1 MMMTEQQK
9 AAAERALRK
18 VELADLQKRAALRRR
33 NRCIKDVTFYG
44 LPFRVLYDLNQ
55 PPEQIPL
62 NRFYPHRARS
72 SETELQIEEARQ
84 QNGGRLTAE
93 AIEAIESAE
102 HTPEALRDS
111 YFTCCLS
118 GVDFGAFRNWDWT
131 GEPIPE
137 AAAAALKDKYT
148 ARQQDFLK
156 NPDKY
161 AAPALKKDDDMGRYS
176 PKQQELM
183 KLYDEVMDK

>member
-9 AAAERALRK
+9 VAAERALRK
-18 VELADLQKRAALRRR
+18 LKLADLQKRAALRRR
-33 NRCIKDVTFYG
+33 NRCINDVAFYG

-62 NRFYPHRARS
+62 NRFYPYRARS
-72 SETELQIEEARQ
+72 SEMELQIEEARQ
-84 QNGGRLTAE
+84 QNGGHLTAE
-93 AIEAIESAE
+93 AIESAE
-102 HTPEALRDS
+102 YTPETLREY
-111 YFTCCLS
+111 YFTCFLS
-118 GVDFGAFRNWDWT
+118 GVDFGTFRGWDWT

-137 AAAAALKDKYT
+137 AAAEALKEKYT

>member
-18 VELADLQKRAALRRR
+18 LKLADLQKRAALRRR
-33 NRCIKDVTFYG
+33 NRCINDVAFFG

-62 NRFYPHRARS
+62 NRFYPYRARS
-72 SETELQIEEARQ
+72 SEMELQIEDARQ
-84 QNGGRLTAE
+84 QNGGHLTAE

-102 HTPEALRDS
+102 YTSEALREY
-111 YFTCCLS
+111 YFTYFLS
-118 GVDFGAFRNWDWT
+118 GVDFGAFRGWDWT
-131 GEPIPE
+131 GEPISE
-137 AAAAALKDKYT
+137 AAAEALKEKYT
-148 ARQQDFLK
+148 ARQQNFLK

-161 AAPALKKDDDMGRYS
+161 AAPELKKDDDMGRYS
-176 PKQQELM
+176 SQQQELM
-183 KLYDEVMDK
+183 KLYDEVMSE

>member
-1 MMMTEQQK
+1 MLTEQQK

-18 VELADLQKRAALRRR
+18 VKLSDLRKQVALRRR
-33 NRCIKDVTFYG
+33 NRCLKDVAFYG

-55 PPEQIPL
+55 PPEQIPI
-62 NRFYPHRARS
+62 NHFYPYRARS
-72 SETELQIEEARQ
+72 SGMELQIEEARQ
-84 QNGGRLTAE
+84 QNGGHLTAE
-93 AIEAIESAE
+93 AIEGIESAE
-102 HTPEALRDS
+102 HTPEALREY
-111 YFTCCLS
+111 YFTCFLS
-118 GVDFGAFRNWDWT
+118 GVDFGTFRGWDWT

-137 AAAAALKDKYT
+137 DAATTLKEEYT

-176 PKQQELM
+176 SKQQELM
-183 KLYDEVMDK
+183 KLYDEVMNK